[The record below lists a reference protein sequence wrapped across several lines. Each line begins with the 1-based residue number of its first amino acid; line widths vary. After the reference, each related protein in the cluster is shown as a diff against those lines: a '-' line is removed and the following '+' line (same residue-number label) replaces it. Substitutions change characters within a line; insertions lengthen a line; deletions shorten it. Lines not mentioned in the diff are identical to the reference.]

1 MDTRYKN
8 FSLNLFFQ
16 GVFGNE
22 VYNFLRQQNESMTGL
37 ENQSVKTLQRWQY
50 EGQQTSVPKATWGDL
65 MGNTVFS
72 DRWIEDGSYLRLKN
86 ITLAYDVKKSIIG
99 LSSLKLFATATNL
112 FTLSKYLGYD
122 PEFSYS
128 QNIVS
133 QGVDYANMPVS
144 KQFMLGVKIGL

>member
-1 MDTRYKN
+1 
-8 FSLNLFFQ
+8 
-16 GVFGNE
+16 
-22 VYNFLRQQNESMTGL
+22 
-37 ENQSVKTLQRWQY
+37 
-50 EGQQTSVPKATWGDL
+50 

-86 ITLAYDVKKSIIG
+86 LTIAYDIKKKVLG
-99 LSSLKLFATATNL
+99 LSAIKVFATASNL
-112 FTLSKYLGYD
+112 FTITKYLGYD

-128 QNIVS
+128 QNMIM